1 VFDRLKRLF
10 GATANKALDQLET
23 PEILAEK
30 ALNELESNLKKL
42 TDGVASSMANEKMLD
57 KKLKA
62 NAEQLESWQ
71 KRAGIAVQNNNDE
84 IARECLVKKNELIQ
98 LDADLKEQLRVQ
110 QSTTTELKQRYRETE
125 TALKQLRSQ
134 KDNIGARSQA
144 ADALAKAN
152 QILSTTG
159 AGGGMSQWEEKINM
173 KEARAQA
180 AGEMAQESKLQDQ
193 FQQSSI
199 EDELAALKQSTEPKL
214 IEDKESES

>member
-1 VFDRLKRLF
+1 LFERLKKLF

-30 ALNELESNLKKL
+30 ALNELESNLKQL
-42 TDGVASSMANEKMLD
+42 TDGVASSMANEKQLD

-62 NAEQLESWQ
+62 NSEQLEVWQ
-71 KRAGIAVQNNNDE
+71 KRAGVAVQNNNDE
-84 IARECLVKKNELIQ
+84 VARECLVKKNELLQ
-98 LDADLKEQLRVQ
+98 LDVELKEQLRAQ
-110 QSTTTELKQRYRETE
+110 QSTTAELKQRYRETE

-152 QILSTTG
+152 QILSATG
-159 AGGGMSQWEEKINM
+159 AGGGMAQWEEKINM

-193 FQQSSI
+193 IQQSSI
-199 EDELAALKQSTEPKL
+199 EDELAALKQSTAPKL
-214 IEDKESES
+214 IEDKQSES